1 MKKKIVTLMLAT
13 ALTASALTACG
24 SSSDSSTSSSA
35 SASSAT
41 VESSD
46 SSVAETASSS
56 VITDIST
63 ISDSTATENIS
74 EESVSV
80 SSESSEDS
88 VAFTPIGDSLAID
101 FYLNGPLEFPDDAT
115 GKWRKVTFSE
125 GEVEFQY
132 YALCYY
138 DTYFESDDE
147 VHVLYNFSN
156 KTVNC
161 INCFGSFLDLRVLDY
176 VDKEEHSAKAA
187 CGGTLLAEYH
197 IDIATGVVEQIQ

>member
-13 ALTASALTACG
+13 VLTASALTACG
-24 SSSDSSTSSSA
+24 SSSDSSASFSA
-35 SASSAT
+35 SASSAS
-41 VESSD
+41 VEFSD
-46 SSVAETASSS
+46 SSTETTSSS
-56 VITDIST
+56 VIADV
-63 ISDSTATENIS
+63 SDSTATENIS
-74 EESVSV
+74 EESVSA
-80 SSESSEDS
+80 SSESSENS

-101 FYLNGPLEFPDDAT
+101 FDLNGPLEFPDDAT
-115 GKWRKVTFSE
+115 GKWRKVTFAK

-132 YALCYY
+132 YTLCYY

>member
-13 ALTASALTACG
+13 VLTASALTACG
-24 SSSDSSTSSSA
+24 SSSDSSASFSA
-35 SASSAT
+35 SASSAS
-41 VESSD
+41 VEFSD
-46 SSVAETASSS
+46 SSTETTSSS
-56 VITDIST
+56 VIADVSA

-74 EESVSV
+74 EESVSA
-80 SSESSEDS
+80 SSEASENS

-101 FYLNGPLEFPDDAT
+101 FDLNGPLEFPDDAT
-115 GKWRKVTFSE
+115 GKWRKVTFAK

-132 YALCYY
+132 YTLCYY

>member
-13 ALTASALTACG
+13 VLTASALTACG
-24 SSSDSSTSSSA
+24 SSSDSSASFSA
-35 SASSAT
+35 SASSAS
-41 VESSD
+41 VEFSD
-46 SSVAETASSS
+46 SSTETTSSS
-56 VITDIST
+56 VIADVSA

-74 EESVSV
+74 EESVSA
-80 SSESSEDS
+80 SSESSENS

-101 FYLNGPLEFPDDAT
+101 FDLNGPLEFPDDAT
-115 GKWRKVTFSE
+115 GKWHKVTFAK

-132 YALCYY
+132 YTLCYY

>member
-13 ALTASALTACG
+13 VLTASALTACG
-24 SSSDSSTSSSA
+24 SSSDSSASFSA
-35 SASSAT
+35 SASSAS
-41 VESSD
+41 VEFSD
-46 SSVAETASSS
+46 SSTETTSSS
-56 VITDIST
+56 VIADVSA

-74 EESVSV
+74 EESVSA
-80 SSESSEDS
+80 SSESSENS

-101 FYLNGPLEFPDDAT
+101 FDLNGPLEFPDDVT
-115 GKWRKVTFSE
+115 GKWRKVTFAE

-132 YALCYY
+132 YTLCYY

>member
-13 ALTASALTACG
+13 VLTASALTACG
-24 SSSDSSTSSSA
+24 SSSDSSASFSA
-35 SASSAT
+35 SASSAS
-41 VESSD
+41 VEFSD
-46 SSVAETASSS
+46 SSTETTSSS
-56 VITDIST
+56 VIADVSA

-74 EESVSV
+74 EESVSA
-80 SSESSEDS
+80 SSESSENS

-101 FYLNGPLEFPDDAT
+101 FDLNGPLEFPDDAT
-115 GKWRKVTFSE
+115 GKWRKVTFAES
-125 GEVEFQY
+125 EVEFQY
-132 YALCYY
+132 YTLCYY

>member
-101 FYLNGPLEFPDDAT
+101 FDLN
-115 GKWRKVTFSE
+115 
-125 GEVEFQY
+125 
-132 YALCYY
+132 
-138 DTYFESDDE
+138 E

>member
-13 ALTASALTACG
+13 VLTASALTACG
-24 SSSDSSTSSSA
+24 SSSDSSASFSA
-35 SASSAT
+35 SASSAS
-41 VESSD
+41 VEFSD
-46 SSVAETASSS
+46 SSTETTSSS
-56 VITDIST
+56 VIADVSA

-74 EESVSV
+74 EESVSA
-80 SSESSEDS
+80 SSESSENS

-101 FYLNGPLEFPDDAT
+101 FDLNGPLEFPDDAT
-115 GKWRKVTFSE
+115 GKWRKVTFAK
-125 GEVEFQY
+125 GEVKFQY
-132 YALCYY
+132 YTLCYY

>member
-13 ALTASALTACG
+13 VLTASALTACG
-24 SSSDSSTSSSA
+24 SSSDSSASFSA
-35 SASSAT
+35 SASSAS
-41 VESSD
+41 VEFSD
-46 SSVAETASSS
+46 SSTETTSSS
-56 VITDIST
+56 VIADVSA

-74 EESVSV
+74 EESVSA
-80 SSESSEDS
+80 SSESSENS

-101 FYLNGPLEFPDDAT
+101 FDLNGPLEFPDDAT
-115 GKWRKVTFSE
+115 GKWR
-125 GEVEFQY
+125 
-132 YALCYY
+132 
-138 DTYFESDDE
+138 E

>member
-13 ALTASALTACG
+13 VLTASALTACG
-24 SSSDSSTSSSA
+24 SSSDSSASFSA
-35 SASSAT
+35 SASSAS
-41 VESSD
+41 VEFSD
-46 SSVAETASSS
+46 SSTETTSSS
-56 VITDIST
+56 VIADVSA

-74 EESVSV
+74 EESVSA
-80 SSESSEDS
+80 SSESSENS

-101 FYLNGPLEFPDDAT
+101 FDLNGPLEFPDDAT
-115 GKWRKVTFSE
+115 GKWRKVTFTK

-132 YALCYY
+132 YTLCYY

>member
-13 ALTASALTACG
+13 VLTASALTACG
-24 SSSDSSTSSSA
+24 SSSDSSASFSA
-35 SASSAT
+35 SASSAS
-41 VESSD
+41 VEFSD
-46 SSVAETASSS
+46 SSTETTSSS
-56 VITDIST
+56 VIADISA
-63 ISDSTATENIS
+63 ISDSTATA
-74 EESVSV
+74 
-80 SSESSEDS
+80 SSESSENS

-101 FYLNGPLEFPDDAT
+101 FDLNGPLEFPDDAT
-115 GKWRKVTFSE
+115 GKWRKVTFAK

-132 YALCYY
+132 YTLCYY

>member
-24 SSSDSSTSSSA
+24 SSSDSSASFSA
-35 SASSAT
+35 SASSAS
-41 VESSD
+41 VEFSD
-46 SSVAETASSS
+46 SSTETTSSS
-56 VITDIST
+56 VIADVSA

-74 EESVSV
+74 EESIPA

-101 FYLNGPLEFPDDAT
+101 FDLNGPLEFPDDAT

>member
-13 ALTASALTACG
+13 VLTASALTACG
-24 SSSDSSTSSSA
+24 SSSDSSASFSA
-35 SASSAT
+35 SASSAS
-41 VESSD
+41 VEFSD
-46 SSVAETASSS
+46 SSTETTSSS
-56 VITDIST
+56 VIADVSA

-74 EESVSV
+74 EESVSA
-80 SSESSEDS
+80 SSESSENS

-101 FYLNGPLEFPDDAT
+101 FDLNGPLEFPDDAT

>member
-13 ALTASALTACG
+13 VLTASALTACG
-24 SSSDSSTSSSA
+24 SSSDSSASFSA
-35 SASSAT
+35 SASSAS
-41 VESSD
+41 VEFSD
-46 SSVAETASSS
+46 SSTETTSSS
-56 VITDIST
+56 VIADVSA

-74 EESVSV
+74 EESVSA
-80 SSESSEDS
+80 SSESSENS

-101 FYLNGPLEFPDDAT
+101 FDLNGPLEFPDDAT
-115 GKWRKVTFSE
+115 GKWRKVTFVE

-132 YALCYY
+132 YTLCYY

>member
-13 ALTASALTACG
+13 VLTASALTACG

-35 SASSAT
+35 SASSAS
-41 VESSD
+41 VEFSD
-46 SSVAETASSS
+46 SSTEATSSS
-56 VITDIST
+56 VIADVST
-63 ISDSTATENIS
+63 TSDSTAAENIS
-74 EESVSV
+74 EESVSA

-88 VAFTPIGDSLAID
+88 IAFTPIGDSLAINFD
-101 FYLNGPLEFPDDAT
+101 LNDPLEFPDDVT
-115 GKWRKVTFSE
+115 GKWRKVTFAE

-147 VHVLYNFSN
+147 VHILYNFSN

-161 INCFGSFLDLRVLDY
+161 INCFGSFLNLRVLDY

>member
-35 SASSAT
+35 SASSAA

-46 SSVAETASSS
+46 SSVVETASSS
-56 VITDIST
+56 GIADISN

-74 EESVSV
+74 EESIPA

-101 FYLNGPLEFPDDAT
+101 FDLNGDVY
-115 GKWRKVTFSE
+115 KR
-125 GEVEFQY
+125 
-132 YALCYY
+132 
-138 DTYFESDDE
+138 
-147 VHVLYNFSN
+147 
-156 KTVNC
+156 
-161 INCFGSFLDLRVLDY
+161 
-176 VDKEEHSAKAA
+176 
-187 CGGTLLAEYH
+187 
-197 IDIATGVVEQIQ
+197 QIQHRRLTLVVSATNDGQAVCRRFQFHCFDSLDIFNFKLIDFH